1 MIDFF
6 DHVFRIMLGVLW
18 AITVVASIATIMRQ
32 FEQEETDGQP
42 TYEYMHFRYS
52 YNKMDECIAELCKL
66 GADGWEIATCAGEDS
81 FAAYLILK
89 RETLHTSKTNNEKI

>member
-1 MIDFF
+1 
-6 DHVFRIMLGVLW
+6 
-18 AITVVASIATIMRQ
+18 MR
-32 FEQEETDGQP
+32 
-42 TYEYMHFRYS
+42 YRYS

>member
-1 MIDFF
+1 MRKEAAMIDFF

-18 AITVVASIATIMRQ
+18 SITVVASIATIMRQ

-52 YNKMDECIAELCKL
+52 YSKTDECITELNKL

-89 RETLHTSKTNNEKI
+89 RETLHTS